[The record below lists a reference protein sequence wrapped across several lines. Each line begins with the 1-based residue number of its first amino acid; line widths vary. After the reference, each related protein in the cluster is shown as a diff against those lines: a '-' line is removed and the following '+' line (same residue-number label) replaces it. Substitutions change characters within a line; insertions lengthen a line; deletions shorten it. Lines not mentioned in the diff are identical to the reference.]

1 MAEVHNLWQ
10 KILKLLSKILKSD
23 IVNTQTAK
31 MLSKILKNRD
41 VNTQHTQKR
50 SKSSLLNIL
59 KNDQNPLKN
68 THALLKLYSI
78 HFFI

>member
-50 SKSSLLNIL
+50 SKSSQ
-59 KNDQNPLKN
+59 KYSRFAQAVFNPLF
-68 THALLKLYSI
+68 HIAMYHL
-78 HFFI
+78 F